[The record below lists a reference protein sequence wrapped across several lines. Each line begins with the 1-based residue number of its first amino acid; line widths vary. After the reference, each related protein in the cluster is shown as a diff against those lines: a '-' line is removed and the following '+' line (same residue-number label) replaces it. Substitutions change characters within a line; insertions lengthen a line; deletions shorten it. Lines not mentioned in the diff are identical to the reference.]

1 MTAVSSALAGKVAL
15 VTGASSGIGEAT
27 AVALAAA
34 GAKVAIAARR
44 ADRLEALAA
53 RIEKAGGTALRIE
66 ADVTSNDDVTA
77 MVDKVVAEWSRLDIL
92 VNNAGVMLLSPA
104 AEAMLDDWRRMV
116 ELNLLAL
123 MGVTK
128 AALPHLRAAK
138 GHIVNVSSV
147 AGRVAN
153 PGASGYAA
161 TKFGVVG
168 FSESLRR
175 EVYADKVRVTVIEPG
190 LVRTELGDHITNP
203 AFKADLDKRL
213 AAMEAL
219 TAEDIAAAIFYAV
232 SQPAH
237 VNVNEIVIRPTDQER
252 ERRQIFRY
260 ASNPARRKSPH
271 SSTSRDGSLAI
282 DAEIRHRR
290 RRQVEASVEA
300 LAVGR

>member
-1 MTAVSSALAGKVAL
+1 MTASSAPLAGKVAL
-15 VTGASSGIGEAT
+15 VTGASSGIGEA
-27 AVALAAA
+27 AAAALAAA
-34 GAKVAIAARR
+34 GAKVAVAARR
-44 ADRLEALAA
+44 ADRLEALAV

-66 ADVTSNDDVTA
+66 ADVTSNGDVTA
-77 MVDKVVAEWSRLDIL
+77 MIEKVVAEWGRLDIL

-104 AEAMLDDWRRMV
+104 AEATLDDWRRMV

-128 AALPHLRAAK
+128 AALPHLKAAK
-138 GHIVNVSSV
+138 GHIVNVSSI

-190 LVRTELGDHITNP
+190 LVRTELGDHITN
-203 AFKADLDKRL
+203 AASKAGLDQRL
-213 AAMEAL
+213 ATMEAL
-219 TAEDIAAAIFYAV
+219 TAEDVAAAILYAV
-232 SQPAH
+232 SQPPR

-252 ERRQIFRY
+252 
-260 ASNPARRKSPH
+260 
-271 SSTSRDGSLAI
+271 
-282 DAEIRHRR
+282 
-290 RRQVEASVEA
+290 
-300 LAVGR
+300 

>member
-1 MTAVSSALAGKVAL
+1 MTVSSTLAGKVAL

-27 AVALAAA
+27 AAALADA

-53 RIEKAGGTALRIE
+53 RIESAGGAALRIE
-66 ADVTSNDDVTA
+66 ADVTRNDDVTA
-77 MVDKVVAEWSRLDIL
+77 MVGKVVAEWGRLDIL

-104 AEAMLDDWRRMV
+104 AEAALEDWRHMV

-123 MGVTK
+123 MGATK
-128 AALPHLRAAK
+128 AALPHLRAAR

-190 LVRTELGDHITNP
+190 LVRTELGDHITN
-203 AFKADLDKRL
+203 AASKAGLDQRL
-213 AAMEAL
+213 ATMEAL
-219 TAEDIAAAIFYAV
+219 TAEDVAAAILYAV
-232 SQPAH
+232 TQPAR

-252 ERRQIFRY
+252 
-260 ASNPARRKSPH
+260 
-271 SSTSRDGSLAI
+271 
-282 DAEIRHRR
+282 
-290 RRQVEASVEA
+290 
-300 LAVGR
+300 

>member
-1 MTAVSSALAGKVAL
+1 MTSVSSALAGKVAL

-27 AVALAAA
+27 AATLAAA

-53 RIEKAGGTALRIE
+53 RIEKAGGAPLRIE

-77 MVDKVVAEWSRLDIL
+77 MVDKVVAEWGRLDIL

-104 AEAMLDDWRRMV
+104 AEALLDDWRRMI

-128 AALPHLRAAK
+128 AALPHLRSAK
-138 GHIVNVSSV
+138 GHIVNVSSI

-190 LVRTELGDHITNP
+190 LVRTELGDHVTNP
-203 AFKADLDKRL
+203 AAKAGLDQRL
-213 AAMEAL
+213 AAMEVL
-219 TAEDIAAAIFYAV
+219 TAEDIAAAILYAV
-232 SQPAH
+232 SQPPH

-252 ERRQIFRY
+252 
-260 ASNPARRKSPH
+260 
-271 SSTSRDGSLAI
+271 
-282 DAEIRHRR
+282 
-290 RRQVEASVEA
+290 
-300 LAVGR
+300 

>member
-1 MTAVSSALAGKVAL
+1 MAVSSMLAGKVAL

-27 AVALAAA
+27 AAALAAA
-34 GAKVAIAARR
+34 GARVAVAARR
-44 ADRLEALAA
+44 VDRLEALAA
-53 RIEKAGGTALRIE
+53 RIEKIGGTALRIE
-66 ADVTSNDDVTA
+66 ADVTSNDDVAA
-77 MVDKVVAEWSRLDIL
+77 MVGKVVAEWGRLDIL

-104 AEAMLDDWRRMV
+104 AEATLDDWRHMV

-128 AALPHLRAAK
+128 AALPHLKAAK

-190 LVRTELGDHITNP
+190 LVRTELGDHITN
-203 AFKADLDKRL
+203 AASKAGLDQRL
-213 AAMEAL
+213 ATMEAL
-219 TAEDIAAAIFYAV
+219 TAEDVAAAILYAV
-232 SQPAH
+232 GQPAR

-252 ERRQIFRY
+252 
-260 ASNPARRKSPH
+260 
-271 SSTSRDGSLAI
+271 
-282 DAEIRHRR
+282 
-290 RRQVEASVEA
+290 
-300 LAVGR
+300 

>member
-1 MTAVSSALAGKVAL
+1 MTSVSSALAGKVAL

-27 AVALAAA
+27 ASALAAA
-34 GAKVAIAARR
+34 GARVAIAARR

-53 RIEKAGGTALRIE
+53 RIEKAGGTALKIA
-66 ADVTSNDDVTA
+66 ADVTSSAEVSG
-77 MVDKVVAEWSRLDIL
+77 MVEKVIAEWGRLDII

-104 AEAMLDDWRRMV
+104 AEATLEDWRHMV

-128 AALPHLRAAK
+128 AALPHLKASK

-168 FSESLRR
+168 FSEALRR

-190 LVRTELGDHITNP
+190 VVRTELGDHITNP
-203 AFKADLDKRL
+203 ASKAGLDQRL
-213 AAMEAL
+213 ATMEVL
-219 TAEDIAAAIFYAV
+219 TAEDVAAAILYAV
-232 SQPAH
+232 TQPAR

-252 ERRQIFRY
+252 
-260 ASNPARRKSPH
+260 
-271 SSTSRDGSLAI
+271 
-282 DAEIRHRR
+282 
-290 RRQVEASVEA
+290 
-300 LAVGR
+300 

>member
-1 MTAVSSALAGKVAL
+1 MSVSSMLAGKVAL

-27 AVALAAA
+27 AAALAAA
-34 GAKVAIAARR
+34 GARVAVAARR
-44 ADRLEALAA
+44 VERLEALAA
-53 RIEKAGGTALRIE
+53 RIEKIGGTALRIE
-66 ADVTSNDDVTA
+66 ADVTSSDDVAA
-77 MVDKVVAEWSRLDIL
+77 MVGKVVAEWGQLDIL

-104 AEAMLDDWRRMV
+104 AEATLDDWRHMV

-128 AALPHLRAAK
+128 AALPHLKAAK
-138 GHIVNVSSV
+138 GHIVNVSSI

-190 LVRTELGDHITNP
+190 LVRTELGDHITN
-203 AFKADLDKRL
+203 AASKAGLDQRL
-213 AAMEAL
+213 ATMEAL
-219 TAEDIAAAIFYAV
+219 TAEDVAAAILYAV
-232 SQPAH
+232 GQPAR

-252 ERRQIFRY
+252 
-260 ASNPARRKSPH
+260 
-271 SSTSRDGSLAI
+271 
-282 DAEIRHRR
+282 
-290 RRQVEASVEA
+290 
-300 LAVGR
+300 

>member
-1 MTAVSSALAGKVAL
+1 MTSVSSALAGKVAL

-77 MVDKVVAEWSRLDIL
+77 MVDKVVTEWGRLDIL

-104 AEAMLDDWRRMV
+104 ADAELDDWRRMI

-138 GHIVNVSSV
+138 GHIVNVSSI

-190 LVRTELGDHITNP
+190 LVRTELGDHVTNP
-203 AFKADLDKRL
+203 AAKAGLDQRL

-252 ERRQIFRY
+252 
-260 ASNPARRKSPH
+260 
-271 SSTSRDGSLAI
+271 
-282 DAEIRHRR
+282 
-290 RRQVEASVEA
+290 
-300 LAVGR
+300 

>member
-1 MTAVSSALAGKVAL
+1 MTVPSALSGKVAL
-15 VTGASSGIGEAT
+15 ITGASSGIGEAT
-27 AVALAAA
+27 ASALAAA

-66 ADVTSNDDVTA
+66 ADVTSNDDVIA
-77 MVDKVVAEWSRLDIL
+77 MVDKVVAEWGRLDIL

-104 AEAMLDDWRRMV
+104 AEATLDDWRHMV

-128 AALPHLRAAK
+128 AALPHLRAGK

-190 LVRTELGDHITNP
+190 LVRTELGDHITN
-203 AFKADLDKRL
+203 ATSKAGLDQRL
-213 AAMEAL
+213 ATMEAL
-219 TAEDIAAAIFYAV
+219 TADDVAAAILYAV
-232 SQPAH
+232 SQPAR

-252 ERRQIFRY
+252 
-260 ASNPARRKSPH
+260 
-271 SSTSRDGSLAI
+271 
-282 DAEIRHRR
+282 
-290 RRQVEASVEA
+290 
-300 LAVGR
+300 

>member
-1 MTAVSSALAGKVAL
+1 MTVSSALAGKVAL

-27 AVALAAA
+27 AAALAAA

-53 RIEKAGGTALRIE
+53 RIETAGGMALRIE

-77 MVDKVVAEWSRLDIL
+77 MIGKVVAEWERLDIL

-104 AEAMLDDWRRMV
+104 AEATLDDWRQMV

-128 AALPHLRAAK
+128 TALPHLRAAK

-190 LVRTELGDHITNP
+190 LVRTELGDHITN
-203 AFKADLDKRL
+203 ANSKAGLDQRL
-213 AAMEAL
+213 ATMEAL
-219 TAEDIAAAIFYAV
+219 TAEDIAASILYAV
-232 SQPAH
+232 SQPAR

-252 ERRQIFRY
+252 
-260 ASNPARRKSPH
+260 
-271 SSTSRDGSLAI
+271 
-282 DAEIRHRR
+282 
-290 RRQVEASVEA
+290 
-300 LAVGR
+300 

>member
-1 MTAVSSALAGKVAL
+1 MTVSSTLAGKVAL

-27 AVALAAA
+27 AAALAAA

-44 ADRLEALAA
+44 ADRVEALAA
-53 RIEKAGGTALRIE
+53 RIETAGGMALRIE

-77 MVDKVVAEWSRLDIL
+77 MIGKVVAEWGRLDIL

-104 AEAMLDDWRRMV
+104 AEATLDDWRRMV

-190 LVRTELGDHITNP
+190 LVRTELGDHITN
-203 AFKADLDKRL
+203 AASKAGLDQRL
-213 AAMEAL
+213 ATMEAL
-219 TAEDIAAAIFYAV
+219 TAEDVAASILYAV
-232 SQPAH
+232 SQPAR

-252 ERRQIFRY
+252 
-260 ASNPARRKSPH
+260 
-271 SSTSRDGSLAI
+271 
-282 DAEIRHRR
+282 
-290 RRQVEASVEA
+290 
-300 LAVGR
+300 